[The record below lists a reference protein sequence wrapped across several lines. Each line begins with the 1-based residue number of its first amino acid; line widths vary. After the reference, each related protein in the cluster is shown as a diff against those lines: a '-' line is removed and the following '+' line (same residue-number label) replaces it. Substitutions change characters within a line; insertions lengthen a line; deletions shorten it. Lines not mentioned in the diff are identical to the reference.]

1 MITINSIIIAIFLL
15 FVLVPS
21 LGYIAVGPVNLTLM
35 HILFLIGMYALYV
48 TMNLNLIWA
57 GLIYG
62 LVFGLSSLVQTLI
75 SPGIT
80 SFIFINPLFS
90 VVPRV
95 LMGLC
100 VGVLAYFLTKISDN
114 IETKIYANQITELTW
129 YQRHYLKIYNVIIAF
144 TTATLNTIFVLVFM
158 YFIGP
163 LIYTNPDQQAIFR
176 TFTWLILATNY
187 LPEMAL
193 AVAIFPPVAY
203 ALRNVIYNLNLYK
216 RTFILFM
223 V

>member
-114 IETKIYANQITELTW
+114 IETKIYENQITELTW

-203 ALRNVIYNLNLYK
+203 ALRK
-216 RTFILFM
+216 RYL
-223 V
+223 

>member
-1 MITINSIIIAIFLL
+1 MKKITTRMITINSIIIAIFLL
-15 FVLVPS
+15 FALVPS

-48 TMNLNLIWA
+48 TMNLNLIWS

-62 LVFGLSSLVQTLI
+62 LVFGLSSLVQTFI

-80 SFIFINPLFS
+80 AFIFINPLFS

-100 VGVLAYFLTKISDN
+100 VGLLAYFLTKISDK
-114 IETKIYANQITELTW
+114 IEAKIYANQVTELTW

-163 LIYTNPDQQAIFR
+163 LIYTNPDQQAIFK

-203 ALRNVIYNLNLYK
+203 ALRKLY
-216 RTFILFM
+216 L
-223 V
+223 

>member
-1 MITINSIIIAIFLL
+1 MKKITTRMITINSIIIAIFLL
-15 FVLVPS
+15 FALVPS
-21 LGYIAVGPVNLTLM
+21 LGYIAVGPVDLTLM

-203 ALRNVIYNLNLYK
+203 ALRKLY
-216 RTFILFM
+216 L
-223 V
+223 

>member
-1 MITINSIIIAIFLL
+1 MKKITTRMITINSIIIAIFLL
-15 FVLVPS
+15 FALVPS

-48 TMNLNLIWA
+48 TMNLNLIWS

-62 LVFGLSSLVQTLI
+62 LVFGLSSLVQTFI

-80 SFIFINPLFS
+80 AFIFINPLFS

-100 VGVLAYFLTKISDN
+100 VGLLAYFLTKISDK
-114 IETKIYANQITELTW
+114 IEAKIYANQVTELTW
-129 YQRHYLKIYNVIIAF
+129 YQHHYLKIYNVIIAF

-163 LIYTNPDQQAIFR
+163 LIYTNPDQQAIFK

-203 ALRNVIYNLNLYK
+203 ALRKLY
-216 RTFILFM
+216 L
-223 V
+223 

>member
-1 MITINSIIIAIFLL
+1 MKKITTRMITINSIIIAIFLL
-15 FVLVPS
+15 FALVPS

-48 TMNLNLIWA
+48 TINLNLIWS

-62 LVFGLSSLVQTLI
+62 LVFGLSSLVQTFI

-80 SFIFINPLFS
+80 AFIFINPLFS

-95 LMGLC
+95 LIGLC
-100 VGVLAYFLTKISDN
+100 VGLLAYFLTKILDK
-114 IETKIYANQITELTW
+114 IEAKIYANQVTELTW

-163 LIYTNPDQQAIFR
+163 LIYTNPDQQAIFK

-203 ALRNVIYNLNLYK
+203 ALRKLY
-216 RTFILFM
+216 L
-223 V
+223 

>member
-1 MITINSIIIAIFLL
+1 MKKITTRMITINSIIIAIFLL
-15 FVLVPS
+15 FALVPS

-203 ALRNVIYNLNLYK
+203 ALRKLY
-216 RTFILFM
+216 L
-223 V
+223 

>member
-1 MITINSIIIAIFLL
+1 MKKITTRMITINSIIIAIFLL
-15 FVLVPS
+15 FALVPQ

-100 VGVLAYFLTKISDN
+100 VGLLAYFLTKTSDK
-114 IETKIYANQITELTW
+114 IEAKIYTNQLTTLTW

-163 LIYTNPDQQAIFR
+163 LIYTNPDQQVIFR
-176 TFTWLILATNY
+176 AFTWLILATNY

-193 AVAIFPPVAY
+193 AVAIFPPIAY
-203 ALRNVIYNLNLYK
+203 ALRKIYL
-216 RTFILFM
+216 
-223 V
+223 

>member
-1 MITINSIIIAIFLL
+1 MVF
-15 FVLVPS
+15 F
-21 LGYIAVGPVNLTLM
+21 
-35 HILFLIGMYALYV
+35 
-48 TMNLNLIWA
+48 
-57 GLIYG
+57 
-62 LVFGLSSLVQTLI
+62 FGLSSLVQTLI

-100 VGVLAYFLTKISDN
+100 VGVLAYFLTKISDK

-129 YQRHYLKIYNVIIAF
+129 YQRHYLKIYNVIIDF

-163 LIYTNPDQQAIFR
+163 LIYTNPDQQSIFR
-176 TFTWLILATNY
+176 TFTWLILVTNY
-187 LPEMAL
+187 LLEMAL
-193 AVAIFPPVAY
+193 AVGIFPPVVY
-203 ALRNVIYNLNLYK
+203 ALQKLY
-216 RTFILFM
+216 L
-223 V
+223 

>member
-1 MITINSIIIAIFLL
+1 MKKITTRMITINSIIIAIFLL

-203 ALRNVIYNLNLYK
+203 ALRK
-216 RTFILFM
+216 RYL
-223 V
+223 

>member
-1 MITINSIIIAIFLL
+1 MRNITTKMITINSIIIAIFLL
-15 FVLVPS
+15 FVLVPW
-21 LGYIAVGPVNLTLM
+21 LGYITIGPVALTLM

-48 TMNLNLIWA
+48 TMNLNLIWG

-62 LVFGLSSLVQTLI
+62 LVFGLSSLIQTLI

-100 VGVLAYFLTKISDN
+100 VGVLAYFLTKISN
-114 IETKIYANQITELTW
+114 KIETKIYTNQVIKLTW
-129 YQRHYLKIYNVIIAF
+129 YQQHYLKICNMIIAF
-144 TTATLNTIFVLVFM
+144 TAATLNTIFVLVFM

-163 LIYTNPDQQAIFR
+163 LIYTNPDQQNIFR
-176 TFTWLILATNY
+176 MFTWLILATNY
-187 LPEMAL
+187 LPEMIL

-203 ALRNVIYNLNLYK
+203 ALRKLY
-216 RTFILFM
+216 L
-223 V
+223 